1 MAGRA
6 GGNGKSGRNGT
17 GVVATGMGVSSPMGN
32 SVKEFWATCLAGKS
46 GIDILTS
53 FAHSAYPIHIAGEIK
68 TVAPEEH
75 MDRRDARRMARF
87 SQFAIAATHDA
98 IKHAEVDMD
107 EVERTRGGV
116 LIGNGIGGLVETQE
130 AVRTM
135 DARGGMKI
143 DPFYYPK
150 MLPNMAAAHIALHI
164 GAKGYN
170 NTVITACAAGTQAL
184 GDALDLVR
192 AGRVDVA
199 IAGGT
204 EATLCETGLAGF
216 AVIRALSSQNEEPQK
231 ASRPFDAERDG
242 FVASE
247 AAGIFVLENLEHAR
261 KRNAPILAELV
272 GYGAGNDAYHVVAPS
287 EDGEGAANAMQW
299 ALEDAGVEP
308 AEVDYINA
316 HGTSTKLND
325 ASETLAIKRVFGED
339 AYRVPISA
347 TKSMIGHSFGAAG
360 AIESIAAVQSIQ
372 TGVIHP
378 TINYENPDPD
388 CDLDYVPNEARRA
401 EIGIVLKNSFGFGG
415 QNACLVFKRHEG
427 KYPMPDGGRSRR

>member
-1 MAGRA
+1 MAGRN
-6 GGNGKSGRNGT
+6 GRNGKNGRNGT
-17 GVVATGMGVSSPMGN
+17 RVVVTGMGAITPIGN
-32 SVKEFWATCLAGKS
+32 SVQEFWASCLAGKS
-46 GIDILTS
+46 GISILTS
-53 FAHSAYPIHIAGEIK
+53 FDHSAYPIHIAGEIK
-68 TVAPEEH
+68 NFDPEEH

-87 SQFAIAATHDA
+87 SQFAIAATQEA
-98 IKHAEVDMD
+98 IKQAELEMD
-107 EVERTRGGV
+107 EVERTRVGV

-135 DARGGMKI
+135 DERGGMKI

-216 AVIRALSSQNEEPQK
+216 AVIRALSSHNDEPEK

-261 KRNAPILAELV
+261 KRNAPILAELA

-287 EDGEGAANAMQW
+287 EDGEGAANAMRW

-325 ASETLAIKRVFGED
+325 LSETLAIKRVFGED
-339 AYRVPISA
+339 AYRLPISA
-347 TKSMIGHSFGAAG
+347 TKSMVGHSFGAAG
-360 AIESIAAVQSIQ
+360 AVESIAAVQSIQ
-372 TGVIHP
+372 TGMIHP
-378 TINYENPDPD
+378 TINYEHPDPE
-388 CDLDYVPNEARRA
+388 CDLDYVPNKTRRA
-401 EIGIVLKNSFGFGG
+401 DVDVVLKNSFGFGG
-415 QNACLVFKRHEG
+415 QNACLVFKRYE
-427 KYPMPDGGRSRR
+427 D

>member
-1 MAGRA
+1 MA
-6 GGNGKSGRNGT
+6 GRNGT
-17 GVVATGMGVSSPMGN
+17 NGRDGTRVVVTGMGAITPIGN
-32 SVKEFWATCLAGKS
+32 SVKEFWANCLAGKS

-53 FAHSAYPIHIAGEIK
+53 FDHSAYPIHIAGEVK
-68 TVAPEEH
+68 NFDPEEH

-87 SQFAIAATHDA
+87 SQFAIAATHEA
-98 IKHAEVDMD
+98 LKQAELNME
-107 EVERTRGGV
+107 EVERTRVGV

-130 AVRTM
+130 AVRTIEK
-135 DARGGMKI
+135 RGGMKI
-143 DPFYYPK
+143 DPFYFPK
-150 MLPNMAAAHIALHI
+150 MLPNMAAAHIALHV

-170 NTVITACAAGTQAL
+170 NTVITACAAGTQAI

-199 IAGGT
+199 ITGGT
-204 EATLCETGLAGF
+204 ESALCEIGLAGF
-216 AVIRALSSQNEEPQK
+216 AVIRALSSHNEEPQK

-242 FVASE
+242 FVAAE

-261 KRNAPILAELV
+261 KRNAPILAELA

-287 EDGEGAANAMQW
+287 EDGEGAANAMTW

-325 ASETLAIKRVFGED
+325 LSETLAIKRVFGED

-347 TKSMIGHSFGAAG
+347 TKSMIGHSFGAVG
-360 AIESIAAVQSIQ
+360 AVEAIAAVQSIQ
-372 TGVIHP
+372 TGMIHP
-378 TINYENPDPD
+378 TINYEHPDPE
-388 CDLDYVPNEARRA
+388 CDLDYVPNEARRVDVDV
-401 EIGIVLKNSFGFGG
+401 VLKNSFGFGG
-415 QNACLVFKRHEG
+415 QNACLVFRR
-427 KYPMPDGGRSRR
+427 YGG

>member
-1 MAGRA
+1 MAGR
-6 GGNGKSGRNGT
+6 NGKNGRNGT
-17 GVVATGMGVSSPMGN
+17 RVVVTGMGAITPIGN
-32 SVKEFWATCLAGKS
+32 SVKEFWASCLAGKS

-53 FAHSAYPIHIAGEIK
+53 FDHSAYPIHIAGEIK
-68 TVAPEEH
+68 NFDPEEH

-87 SQFAIAATHDA
+87 SQFAIAATHEA
-98 IKHAEVDMD
+98 IKHAELDMD
-107 EVERTRGGV
+107 EVERTRVGV

-216 AVIRALSSQNEEPQK
+216 AVIRALSSHNEEPEK

-247 AAGIFVLENLEHAR
+247 AAGIFVLENLDHAR
-261 KRNAPILAELV
+261 ARKAPILAELA

-287 EDGEGAANAMQW
+287 EDGEGAANAMRW
-299 ALEDAGVEP
+299 ALDDAGVDP
-308 AEVDYINA
+308 AQVDYINA

-360 AIESIAAVQSIQ
+360 AVESIAAVQTIQ
-372 TGVIHP
+372 TGMIHP
-378 TINYENPDPD
+378 TINYEHPDPE
-388 CDLDYVPNEARRA
+388 CDLDYVPNKARRA
-401 EIGIVLKNSFGFGG
+401 DVDVVLKNSFGFGG
-415 QNACLVFKRHEG
+415 QNACLVFKRYEG
-427 KYPMPDGGRSRR
+427 

>member
-1 MAGRA
+1 MAGR
-6 GGNGKSGRNGT
+6 NGKNGKNGT
-17 GVVATGMGVSSPMGN
+17 RVVVTGMGAITPIGN
-32 SVKEFWATCLAGKS
+32 SVKEFWASCLAGKS

-53 FAHSAYPIHIAGEIK
+53 FDHSAYPIHIAGEIK
-68 TVAPEEH
+68 NFDPEEH

-87 SQFAIAATHDA
+87 SQFAIAATHEA
-98 IKHAEVDMD
+98 IKHAELDMD
-107 EVERTRGGV
+107 EVERTRVGV

-287 EDGEGAANAMQW
+287 EDGEGAANAMRW

-325 ASETLAIKRVFGED
+325 VSETLAIKRVFGED

-347 TKSMIGHSFGAAG
+347 TKSMVGHSFGAAG
-360 AIESIAAVQSIQ
+360 AVESIAAVQTIQ
-372 TGVIHP
+372 TGMIHP
-378 TINYENPDPD
+378 TINYEHPDPE
-388 CDLDYVPNEARRA
+388 CDLDYVPNKARRA
-401 EIGIVLKNSFGFGG
+401 DVDIVLKNSFGFGG
-415 QNACLVFKRHEG
+415 QNACLVFKRYEG
-427 KYPMPDGGRSRR
+427 

>member
-1 MAGRA
+1 MAGR
-6 GGNGKSGRNGT
+6 NGRNGRNGT
-17 GVVATGMGVSSPMGN
+17 RVVVTGMGAITPIGN
-32 SVKEFWATCLAGKS
+32 SVKEFWASCLAGKS

-53 FAHSAYPIHIAGEIK
+53 FDHSAYPIHIAGEIK
-68 TVAPEEH
+68 NFDPEDH

-87 SQFAIAATHDA
+87 SQFAIAATQEA
-98 IKHAEVDMD
+98 VKHAELDMD
-107 EVERTRGGV
+107 EVERTRVGV

-130 AVRTM
+130 AVRTIEE
-135 DARGGMKI
+135 RGGMKI

-150 MLPNMAAAHIALHI
+150 MLPNMAAAHIALHL

-216 AVIRALSSQNEEPQK
+216 AVIRALSSHNEEPAK

-242 FVASE
+242 FVAAE

-261 KRNAPILAELV
+261 KRNAPILAELA
-272 GYGAGNDAYHVVAPS
+272 GYGAGNDAFHVVAPS
-287 EDGEGAANAMQW
+287 EDGEGAANAMGW

-325 ASETLAIKRVFGED
+325 VSETLAIKRVFGED

-360 AIESIAAVQSIQ
+360 AVESIAAVQSIQ
-372 TGVIHP
+372 TGMIHP
-378 TINYENPDPD
+378 TINLEHPDPE
-388 CDLDYVPNEARRA
+388 CDLDYVPNEARRVDVDV
-401 EIGIVLKNSFGFGG
+401 VLKNSFGFGG
-415 QNACLVFKRHEG
+415 QNACLVF
-427 KYPMPDGGRSRR
+427 RRYAD

>member
-1 MAGRA
+1 MAGR
-6 GGNGKSGRNGT
+6 NGRNGKNGANPT
-17 GVVATGMGVSSPMGN
+17 RVVVTGMGAITPIGKSIQ
-32 SVKEFWATCLAGKS
+32 EFWESCLVGKS
-46 GIDILTS
+46 GIGILTS
-53 FAHSAYPIHIAGEIK
+53 FDHSAYPIHIAGEIK
-68 TVAPEEH
+68 DFDPEQH

-87 SQFAIAATHDA
+87 SQFAIAATHEALKQADL
-98 IKHAEVDMD
+98 DMD
-107 EVERTRGGV
+107 KVERERVGV

-130 AVRTM
+130 AVRTV
-135 DARGGMKI
+135 DRRGGMKI
-143 DPFYYPK
+143 DPFYFPK
-150 MLPNMAAAHIALHI
+150 MLPNMAAAHIALHL

-216 AVIRALSSQNEEPQK
+216 AVIRALSSHNEEPKK

-242 FVASE
+242 FVAAE
-247 AAGIFVLENLEHAR
+247 GAGIFVLENLEHAR
-261 KRNAPILAELV
+261 ARKAPVLAELA

-287 EDGEGAANAMQW
+287 ADGEGAANAMRW

-347 TKSMIGHSFGAAG
+347 TKSMIGHGFGAAG
-360 AIESIAAVQSIQ
+360 AVESIAAVQTIQ

-378 TINYENPDPD
+378 TINLEHPDPE
-388 CDLDYVPNEARRA
+388 CDLDYVPDGPRKADV
-401 EIGIVLKNSFGFGG
+401 GIVLKNSFGFGG
-415 QNACLVFKRHEG
+415 QNACLVFKRFE
-427 KYPMPDGGRSRR
+427 D